1 MKRKENLDFIPQE
14 KPACRLAPPQLPALR
29 PVMGPSSLL
38 SNFLLLRKVLPI
50 HLQHPCVSSGIF
62 HFCGHLCSP
71 SIEPGVWTFQCAVVS
86 VMLKSSSL
94 TLQLFPATAELPICS
109 FIGWVPTRDSSC
121 LGLRSSSCPYGI
133 YTWESSWISWENPS
147 NNIFTRYLLPVF
159 RWRGVTLCAWMGQI
173 LQEVGQR
180 IMVWASFTEGMP
192 GQPSLHV
199 WGIGKVISRQREQV
213 RSLSLVGNLK
223 EGQCPR
229 LSCDSAQHDKGSFK
243 TQ

>member
-86 VMLKSSSL
+86 VMLKCSSL
-94 TLQLFPATAELPICS
+94 TLLLSSLSVPLLDECLRETVPVWVWGPVLALMAYILGRAHGLVERTHQIIFSQDICCLS
-109 FIGWVPTRDSSC
+109 LDGEESHCVHGWD
-121 LGLRSSSCPYGI
+121 RSS
-133 YTWESSWISWENPS
+133 
-147 NNIFTRYLLPVF
+147 RRLD
-159 RWRGVTLCAWMGQI
+159 RG
-173 LQEVGQR
+173 
-180 IMVWASFTEGMP
+180 
-192 GQPSLHV
+192 
-199 WGIGKVISRQREQV
+199 
-213 RSLSLVGNLK
+213 
-223 EGQCPR
+223 
-229 LSCDSAQHDKGSFK
+229 
-243 TQ
+243 